1 MVKRAGGA
9 LLLSIRIEHGS
20 SRPVSTQLHTGL
32 RDLILSGGFAPGQRL
47 PASRTLARELAVPFT
62 PERFVIDPDEA
73 VRPGAPLVYAT
84 RAHRKEAPTASEG

>member
-32 RDLILSGGFAPGQRL
+32 RDLIWRL
-47 PASRTLARELAVPFT
+47 RPWPASASQPHA
-62 PERFVIDPDEA
+62 
-73 VRPGAPLVYAT
+73 GA
-84 RAHRKEAPTASEG
+84 